1 VTKIREYFCF
11 FGFFLCILGLS
22 LGYIYIF
29 GNPRVSYD
37 GWQYLSSAKAIVTD
51 TLPENYF
58 WVRQPG
64 YSLFIAFSSLISQS
78 LWFVFG
84 AQVFI
89 FTLVYTLFVYECT
102 RHLAKPSLREYFFL
116 AFINF
121 VFILAFVGGYF
132 IILTPQALTG
142 AYLLLLTTGLLRV
155 WRIFNSV
162 EIVKKFECK
171 IAEVV
176 FMYLFFPIMCLIGF
190 CLSTFIG
197 VLPIVC
203 LLMLLVMAAHK
214 HLKSADCRK
223 SKIVSTFSIW
233 IPPIF
238 LSVLMLLSVFFL
250 WQNFLMQAQND
261 VNFNKA
267 NLQDPFWAGGISSYL
282 ENIKLDPALLHY
294 IPASFLALLM
304 LIPNQGWNGITL
316 ERMLNN
322 HSQNGDIGFG
332 LFSSNYGQCVSI
344 PPEVLTVN
352 NTFISDFLWR
362 DTCAFMDFDLPL
374 VIFYLIFA
382 IWITLSCVWIWSLF
396 RRMDDFT
403 FIASLPVLLFLGTY
417 SIFGGG
423 IDRYGSSSYPIIAFL
438 SILTLYNKKFIDQ
451 RANTHINASTVSNG
465 AAL

>member
-1 VTKIREYFCF
+1 VTKSREFLFF
-11 FGFFLCILGLS
+11 FGFFFCLLTLS
-22 LGYIYIF
+22 LTYIYIF

-37 GWQYLSSAKAIVTD
+37 GWQYLSSAKAIVTN

-64 YSLFIAFSSLISQS
+64 YPLFIAFFSLFSHS

-89 FTLVYTLFVYECT
+89 FTFAYTLFVYECKKYLT
-102 RHLAKPSLREYFFL
+102 KPSLREYFFL
-116 AFINF
+116 AFLNF
-121 VFILAFVGGYF
+121 VFVLVFVGGYF

-142 AYLLLLTTGLLRV
+142 AYLLLLTTGVLHV
-155 WRIFNSV
+155 WRFFESA
-162 EIVKKFECK
+162 EMTERFERKFS
-171 IAEVV
+171 EVI
-176 FMYLFFPIMCLIGF
+176 FMYLFFPVMCVIGF

-203 LLMLLVMAAHK
+203 HLVLLGMATRK
-214 HLKSADCRK
+214 YLKSVDREN
-223 SKIVSTFSIW
+223 SKIVRTLSIW
-233 IPPIF
+233 IFPILLSVIIF
-238 LSVLMLLSVFFL
+238 LSVFSL
-250 WQNFLMQAQND
+250 WQNFLAQALND

-282 ENIKLDPALLHY
+282 ASVKLDPTLLHY

-304 LIPNQGWNGITL
+304 LIPNQGWNGIAI
-316 ERMLNN
+316 EKMLNN

-332 LFSSNYGQCVSI
+332 LFASNYGSCVSN

-352 NTFISDFLWR
+352 NAFISDFLWR
-362 DTCAFMDFDLPL
+362 DTCAFNDFNLPL
-374 VIFYLIFA
+374 VIFYLVFA
-382 IWITLSCVWIWSLF
+382 VWIALSCFWIWSLF
-396 RRMDDFT
+396 RKRDAFV
-403 FIASLPVLLFLGTY
+403 FIASLPILLFLGTY

-438 SILTLYNKKFIDQ
+438 SILTLYNNKFVD
-451 RANTHINASTVSNG
+451 
-465 AAL
+465 